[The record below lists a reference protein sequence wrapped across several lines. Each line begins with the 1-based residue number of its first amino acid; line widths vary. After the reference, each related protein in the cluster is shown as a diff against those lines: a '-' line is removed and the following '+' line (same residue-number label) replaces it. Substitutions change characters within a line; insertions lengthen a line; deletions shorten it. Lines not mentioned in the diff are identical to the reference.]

1 MPNSTVVVEQV
12 SAQSVRLALAIP
24 LSELAAALGRPADSQ
39 ADISAELSRYLN
51 QHVSVVSADG
61 LPWLAKLEDMASA
74 DGEHLVMVIV
84 LSFTPPPGASSSPA
98 RLRYDAINHQVASH
112 YALVYHRVGGKLVP
126 LGRRS
131 GWVPGLSG
139 RPALAPAQRSPRPDD
154 GPQLP
159 REPGARRG

>member
-1 MPNSTVVVEQV
+1 LRGALVFALALTVPAAYARAHTMPNSTVVVEQV
-12 SAQSVRLALAIP
+12 SAQSVRLTLAIP
-24 LSELAAALGRPADSQ
+24 LSELAAALGRPDDSQ

-126 LGRRS
+126 LGRLQS
-131 GWVPGLSG
+131 
-139 RPALAPAQRSPRPDD
+139 PATTLT
-154 GPQLP
+154 LP
-159 REPGARRG
+159 

>member
-1 MPNSTVVVEQV
+1 LRGALVFALALTVPAAHAGAHTMPNSTVVVEQV

-126 LGRRS
+126 LGRLQS
-131 GWVPGLSG
+131 
-139 RPALAPAQRSPRPDD
+139 PATTLT
-154 GPQLP
+154 LP
-159 REPGARRG
+159 